1 MPQPWPAREVAVVLP
16 IATARAMFA
25 RAERFDV
32 ERGGRF
38 DRRSACVL
46 IWSACAA
53 ADAERGE
60 PIGGVWMRWHDPTDE
75 QATLWKVEWGPAEG
89 GSEAEVWR
97 AVEVLA
103 GGLVPR

>member
-1 MPQPWPAREVAVVLP
+1 MPQPWPAREVAVVMP
-16 IATARAMFA
+16 IATAQAMFA
-25 RAERFDV
+25 RAERFDI

-46 IWSACAA
+46 IWSTN
-53 ADAERGE
+53 ADAEGGE
-60 PIGGVWMRWHDPTDE
+60 PIGGFWIRWHDPTEE

-89 GSEAEVWR
+89 GSEEEVWR

-103 GGLVPR
+103 GGPVPR